1 MPALYRQEQRGI
13 RERRKTA
20 NKSSDQPQASSA
32 PTSSQSPTE
41 ENEEAWKGSL
51 GRANPVGRSFSS
63 FQGRSVAAY
72 IQVQHVARSSGAHKT
87 FTQRARFGVLSLH
100 AGFKVAPVLRRS
112 NTMRRMWAYS
122 GPEQV
127 RPQEP
132 ENLGEPESRAHI
144 LSRLSWPRGEEDTG
158 SVGVL

>member
-1 MPALYRQEQRGI
+1 MRTAIEMAPA
-13 RERRKTA
+13 
-20 NKSSDQPQASSA
+20 
-32 PTSSQSPTE
+32 
-41 ENEEAWKGSL
+41 
-51 GRANPVGRSFSS
+51 
-63 FQGRSVAAY
+63 
-72 IQVQHVARSSGAHKT
+72 
-87 FTQRARFGVLSLH
+87 
-100 AGFKVAPVLRRS
+100 LRRS

>member
-1 MPALYRQEQRGI
+1 
-13 RERRKTA
+13 
-20 NKSSDQPQASSA
+20 
-32 PTSSQSPTE
+32 
-41 ENEEAWKGSL
+41 
-51 GRANPVGRSFSS
+51 
-63 FQGRSVAAY
+63 
-72 IQVQHVARSSGAHKT
+72 
-87 FTQRARFGVLSLH
+87 
-100 AGFKVAPVLRRS
+100 
-112 NTMRRMWAYS
+112 MRRMWAYS